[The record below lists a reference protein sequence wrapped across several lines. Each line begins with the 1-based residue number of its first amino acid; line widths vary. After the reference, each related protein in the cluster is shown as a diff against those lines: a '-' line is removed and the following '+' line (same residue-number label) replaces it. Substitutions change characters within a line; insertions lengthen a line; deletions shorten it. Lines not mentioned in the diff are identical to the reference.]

1 MDYLTLA
8 QIKKHLN
15 IDTQFTEDDEY
26 IESLAEVAEQIVAQH
41 LKQDLAVI
49 ASDYNDN
56 LPKPIVHAM
65 LLLIGNFYANRETV
79 AFASAHELPLSYE
92 YLLSPY
98 VEYEKTNI

>member
-49 ASDYNDN
+49 ASDYNDK
-56 LPKPIVHAM
+56 LPRPIVHAM

-79 AFASAHELPLSYE
+79 AFASTNELPLSYE